1 MSFIDILLL
10 LIASIVF
17 CVLGFIA
24 GWIVKRKTSEDK
36 ISSADTIAKKMIA
49 DAEKLVEAKKKE
61 VIIEAKEEL
70 YKAKNQ
76 FEAETKERRLEIQNL
91 EKRLVLREENIDKK
105 VDFLEQ
111 KEKESRTR
119 ENELLQKE
127 KLLKDKDDQL
137 NKMIEE
143 GRVKLEKISGL
154 TTESAKKMLL
164 EMLEQQARHDAA
176 AIIKRIEDEA
186 KEEAE
191 KKAKKI
197 ISLAIQRC
205 AIDHTVEST
214 VSVVPLPNEEMKGR
228 VIGREGRNIRA
239 IEAATGIDVIVDD
252 TPEAV
257 VLSGFDMVRRE
268 IARISLERLISD
280 GRIHPTRIEEVI
292 ERVKSEVEEKI
303 KETGERTVL
312 DMGLSGIHPELV
324 RLIGRLKY
332 RTSYGQN
339 ILQHSIEVAQ
349 IAGMLAG
356 ELGLDAVMFKR
367 AGLLHDIGKA
377 LDHEIEG
384 THPQIGADLVKKY
397 KESPRVISAVG
408 DHHGDDPVRTIDAI
422 IIQAADSISGA
433 RPGARRESLET
444 YIKRLEK
451 LENIAESFT
460 GVKKSFAI
468 QAGREIRIMV
478 EHTEI
483 NDPQALQL
491 AKDIAKRIEE
501 EVEYPGQVK
510 VTVIREM
517 RASEY
522 AK

>member
-1 MSFIDILLL
+1 MSNMGWLILV
-10 LIASIVF
+10 IVTVVGIPAGVF
-17 CVLGFIA
+17 L
-24 GWIVKRKTSEDK
+24 GWIIRKKTAEDK
-36 ISSADTIAKKMIA
+36 VIS
-49 DAEKLVEAKKKE
+49 AEKMAKQKLEEAERQVASRKKE
-61 VIIEAKEEL
+61 AIIEAKEEL
-70 YKAKNQ
+70 FKAKQQ
-76 FEAETKERRLEIQNL
+76 FEADTKERRVEIQTL
-91 EKRLVLREENIDKK
+91 EKRLTQREEHVDKRA
-105 VDFLEQ
+105 DLLDQ
-111 KEKESRTR
+111 KEKENKSRET
-119 ENELLQKE
+119 ELQQKDQMI
-127 KLLKDKDDQL
+127 KDKDDKL
-137 NKMIEE
+137 NRMVEE
-143 GRVKLEKISGL
+143 ERLKLERISGL
-154 TTESAKKMLL
+154 TTENAKKLLL
-164 EMLEQQARHDAA
+164 EMLEKQARSDAA
-176 AIIKRIEDEA
+176 VIIKRIEDEA

-197 ISLAIQRC
+197 VSLSIQRC

-239 IEAATGIDVIVDD
+239 LEAATGIDVIVDD

-280 GRIHPTRIEEVI
+280 GRIHPTRIEEVV
-292 ERVKSEVEEKI
+292 ERVKSEVDEKI
-303 KETGERTVL
+303 KETGERTVM

-339 ILQHSIEVAQ
+339 ILQHSIEVANL
-349 IAGMLAG
+349 AGMIAG
-356 ELGLDAVMFKR
+356 ELGLDSVMFKR

-377 LDHEIEG
+377 VDHEIEG

-408 DHHGDDPVRTIDAI
+408 EHHGDDQLRTIDAI
-422 IIQAADSISGA
+422 IVQAADSISGA

-460 GVKKSFAI
+460 GVKNSFAM

-478 EHTEI
+478 EYTEV
-483 NDPQALQL
+483 NDAQALQL

>member
-1 MSFIDILLL
+1 MDILKVIV
-10 LIASIVF
+10 LIVVGIFAGI
-17 CVLGFIA
+17 FI
-24 GWIVKRKTSEDK
+24 GWILRKKTAEDK
-36 ISSADTIAKKMIA
+36 IQSAEKIVKQKLE
-49 DAEKLVEAKKKE
+49 DAERQVASRKKE
-61 VIIEAKEEL
+61 AIIEAKEEL
-70 YKAKNQ
+70 FKAKQQ
-76 FEAETKERRLEIQNL
+76 FESDTKERRLEIQTL
-91 EKRLVLREENIDKK
+91 EKRLTQREEHVDKRA
-105 VDFLEQ
+105 DLLDQ
-111 KEKESRTR
+111 KEKENKGR
-119 ENELLQKE
+119 ETELQQKDQII
-127 KLLKDKDDQL
+127 KDKDDKL
-137 NKMIEE
+137 NRMIEE
-143 GRVKLEKISGL
+143 ERVKLERISGL
-154 TTESAKKMLL
+154 TTEIAKKMLL
-164 EMLEQQARHDAA
+164 EMLEKQAHNDAA
-176 AIIKRIEDEA
+176 VIIKRIEDEA

-197 ISLAIQRC
+197 ISLSIQRC

-239 IEAATGIDVIVDD
+239 LEAATGIDVIVDD

-280 GRIHPTRIEEVI
+280 GRIHPTRIEEVV
-292 ERVKSEVEEKI
+292 ERVKSEVDEKI
-303 KETGERTVL
+303 KETGERTVM

-339 ILQHSIEVAQ
+339 ILQHSIEVANLS
-349 IAGMLAG
+349 GMIAG
-356 ELGLDAVMFKR
+356 ELGLDSVMFKR

-377 LDHEIEG
+377 VDHEIEG

-408 DHHGDDPVRTIDAI
+408 EHHGDDQLRTIDAI
-422 IIQAADSISGA
+422 IVQAADSISGA

-460 GVKKSFAI
+460 GVKNSFAM

-478 EHTEI
+478 EYTEI
-483 NDPQALQL
+483 NDAQALQL

>member
-1 MSFIDILLL
+1 M
-10 LIASIVF
+10 
-17 CVLGFIA
+17 
-24 GWIVKRKTSEDK
+24 
-36 ISSADTIAKKMIA
+36 
-49 DAEKLVEAKKKE
+49 
-61 VIIEAKEEL
+61 
-70 YKAKNQ
+70 
-76 FEAETKERRLEIQNL
+76 
-91 EKRLVLREENIDKK
+91 
-105 VDFLEQ
+105 
-111 KEKESRTR
+111 
-119 ENELLQKE
+119 
-127 KLLKDKDDQL
+127 
-137 NKMIEE
+137 
-143 GRVKLEKISGL
+143 
-154 TTESAKKMLL
+154 
-164 EMLEQQARHDAA
+164 
-176 AIIKRIEDEA
+176 
-186 KEEAE
+186 
-191 KKAKKI
+191 
-197 ISLAIQRC
+197 
-205 AIDHTVEST
+205 
-214 VSVVPLPNEEMKGR
+214 
-228 VIGREGRNIRA
+228 
-239 IEAATGIDVIVDD
+239 
-252 TPEAV
+252 
-257 VLSGFDMVRRE
+257 LSGFDMVRRE

-280 GRIHPTRIEEVI
+280 GRIHPTRIEEVV
-292 ERVKSEVEEKI
+292 ERVKSEVEDKI

-339 ILQHSIEVAQ
+339 ILQHSIEVANM
-349 IAGMLAG
+349 AGMLAG
-356 ELGLDAVMFKR
+356 ELGLDTVMFKR
-367 AGLLHDIGKA
+367 AGLL
-377 LDHEIEG
+377 EG

-408 DHHGDDPVRTIDAI
+408 DHHGDDQLRTIDAI
-422 IIQAADSISGA
+422 IVQAADSISGA

-483 NDPQALQL
+483 NDSQALQI